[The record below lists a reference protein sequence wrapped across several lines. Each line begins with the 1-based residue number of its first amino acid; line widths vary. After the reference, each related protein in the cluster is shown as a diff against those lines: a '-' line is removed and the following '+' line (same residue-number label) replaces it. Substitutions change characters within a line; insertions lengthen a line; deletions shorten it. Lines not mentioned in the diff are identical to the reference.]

1 MQSSHDALRPVY
13 YQIVCDVI
21 TLKINAL
28 NNEGAPSSLA
38 LLPRAPGFFL
48 HPLLSSYY
56 YTDKTADDIPNSS
69 AHKPDMK
76 RDTHVSSDLEQ
87 EEINLLLP

>member
-1 MQSSHDALRPVY
+1 MQSSHDALRLVY

-21 TLKINAL
+21 TLKMNAL

-38 LLPRAPGFFL
+38 RLPRAPGFFL

-56 YTDKTADDIPNSS
+56 YTDKTADHIPSS
-69 AHKPDMK
+69 S
-76 RDTHVSSDLEQ
+76 TTSQ
-87 EEINLLLP
+87 T